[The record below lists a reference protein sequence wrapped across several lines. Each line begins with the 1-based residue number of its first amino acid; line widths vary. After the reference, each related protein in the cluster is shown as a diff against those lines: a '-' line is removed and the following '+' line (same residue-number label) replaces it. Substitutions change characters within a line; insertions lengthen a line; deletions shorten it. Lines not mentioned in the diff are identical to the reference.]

1 MNFDCDALVIG
12 AGPAGTSAAIRLA
25 QAGWRVTIVEQ
36 HEYPRR
42 KVCGECVAAGNLAML
57 DELGVGAA
65 FRETAGPELRHV
77 GWMGASATVISDM
90 PRCTKGPYAY
100 GRALGRDR
108 LDTQLLLRAMTL
120 GVVALQPA
128 RVRSVRGQLGCFEC
142 TVESRVGG
150 TGAVNSYA
158 PLRMV
163 RAPIVVDAHGSWES
177 GPAVTAG
184 EHVNRARA
192 PRRRSDLFA
201 FKAIYRNTTLVP
213 GFLPV
218 LALRGGYGGMVVAD
232 GGRTT
237 LACCVRRDTLAA
249 CRALLPRASAGMAV
263 EALLKGSCPSVSA
276 MLHGAER
283 DGSWLSVGPLRP
295 GIRVD
300 ADSGAFRVGNAAG
313 ECHPLIGEGISM
325 ALQSSE
331 LLAGMLTR
339 VPVAAINGRYGIAL
353 HRSYAAA
360 WRRAFAPRLRLAA
373 AYAHIAMHP
382 GLAEPTR
389 AVLQR
394 WPALLR
400 HGARLAGKAAPPFHR

>member
-1 MNFDCDALVIG
+1 MDFDCDALVIG
-12 AGPAGTSAAIRLA
+12 AGPAGSSAAILLA

-42 KVCGECVAAGNLAML
+42 KVCGECVAAGNLALL

-77 GWMGASATVISDM
+77 GWMDSSATVISDM

-108 LDTQLLLRAMTL
+108 LDTQLLLRAVSL

-128 RVRSVRGQLGCFEC
+128 RVRSVRGDLGCFEC
-142 TVESRVGG
+142 AVESRVGDSG
-150 TGAVNSYA
+150 PGKSYA
-158 PLRMV
+158 RLWEI

-177 GPAVTAG
+177 GPAYQAG
-184 EHVNRARA
+184 ADESRARA

-201 FKAIYRNTTLVP
+201 FKANYRNTTLVP

-237 LACCVRRDTLAA
+237 LACCVRRDTLSA
-249 CRALLPRASAGMAV
+249 CRALLPRASAGVAV
-263 EALLKGSCPSVSA
+263 EALLVRSCPGVSA
-276 MLHGAER
+276 MLRGADR

-295 GIRVD
+295 GVRVD
-300 ADSGAFRVGNAAG
+300 VNRGAFRVGNAAG
-313 ECHPLIGEGISM
+313 ESHPLIGEGISM
-325 ALQSSE
+325 ALQSST
-331 LLAGMLTR
+331 LLAGILTQ
-339 VPVAAINGRYGIAL
+339 VPVAAINGRRGIAL
-353 HRSYAAA
+353 HRAYAAA

-382 GLAEPTR
+382 GLAVPTR
-389 AVLQR
+389 ALLRR
-394 WPALLR
+394 WPALLGR
-400 HGARLAGKAAPPFHR
+400 GARFAGKAARPFHR